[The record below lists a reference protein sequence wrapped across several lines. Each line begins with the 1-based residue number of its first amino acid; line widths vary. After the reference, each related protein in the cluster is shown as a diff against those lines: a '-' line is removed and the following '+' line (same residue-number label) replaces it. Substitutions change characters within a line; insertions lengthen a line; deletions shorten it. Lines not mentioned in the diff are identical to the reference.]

1 MTGRALR
8 AIRARLVAADGV
20 TLTEMLV
27 VLAILADRP
36 RAA

>member
-20 TLTEMLV
+20 TLTEL
-27 VLAILADRP
+27 LAVAGDPHDR
-36 RAA
+36 RSAA